1 VRSRL
6 GISAGVLAIVAIA
19 VLALGPAVAAAHSNG
34 KRTLRLVAIQDQLE
48 QLDLGTPGPSLGDEL
63 VFSEV
68 LRERGREVGTSGVV
82 CTVTAV
88 EVPYEVLTYHCVG
101 TLSLRKGQITLQ
113 ALIEVQGADD
123 MGPWD
128 IAITGGT
135 GAYRGAGGDATYRQL
150 SDTRAIY
157 KLRLDSGTDKKKRR

>member
-6 GISAGVLAIVAIA
+6 GISAGVLAIVL
-19 VLALGPAVAAAHSNG
+19 LALGPAVAAAHSDG
-34 KRTLRLVAIQDQLE
+34 KQTLRLVATQDQSE
-48 QLDLGTPGPSLGDEL
+48 TLDLGTPGPSLGDEL

-68 LRERGREVGTSGVV
+68 LRERGRQVGTSGVV
-82 CTVTAV
+82 CTVTSV
-88 EVPYEVLTYHCVG
+88 EVPYEVLTYNCVG
-101 TLSLRKGQITLQ
+101 TLSLRRGQITLQ

-135 GAYRGAGGDATYRQL
+135 GAFRGAGGDATYRQL
-150 SDTRAIY
+150 SDTRAVY
-157 KLRLDSGTDKKKRR
+157 KLRLDSKDKKKHRR

>member
-6 GISAGVLAIVAIA
+6 GISAGVLAIVVIA
-19 VLALGPAVAAAHSNG
+19 VLGLGPAVAAAHSNG
-34 KRTLRLVAIQDQLE
+34 KTLRLVATQDQSE
-48 QLDLGTPGPSLGDEL
+48 SLDLGTPGPSLGDEL

-68 LRERGREVGTSGVV
+68 LRERGRQVGTSGVV

-88 EVPYEVLTYHCVG
+88 EVPYEVLTYNCVG
-101 TLSLRKGQITLQ
+101 TLSLRRGQITLQ

-135 GAYRGAGGDATYRQL
+135 GAFRGAGGDGTYRQL
-150 SDTRAIY
+150 SATRAIY
-157 KLRLDSGTDKKKRR
+157 KLRVDSRKDKKKRR

>member
-1 VRSRL
+1 MRSRL
-6 GISAGVLAIVAIA
+6 GISTGVLAIAVIA
-19 VLALGPAVAAAHSNG
+19 VLALGSSVADARSG
-34 KRTLRLVAIQDQLE
+34 KQTLRLLAIQDQSE
-48 QLDLGTPGPSLGDEL
+48 SLDLGTPGPSLGDEL

-68 LRERGREVGTSGVV
+68 LRQHGREVGTSGVV

-101 TLSLRKGQITLQ
+101 TLSLRRGQITLQ
-113 ALIEVQGADD
+113 ALIEVQGEDD
-123 MGPWD
+123 MGPFD

-135 GAYRGAGGDATYRQL
+135 GAYRGAGGDATYREL

-157 KLRLDSGTDKKKRR
+157 RLRLDSGRKRRG

>member
-34 KRTLRLVAIQDQLE
+34 KTLRLVATQDQSE
-48 QLDLGTPGPSLGDEL
+48 SLDLGTPGPSLGDEL
-63 VFSEV
+63 VFSEL
-68 LRERGREVGTSGVV
+68 LRERGRQVGTSGVV

-88 EVPYEVLTYHCVG
+88 EVPYEVLTYNCVG
-101 TLSLRKGQITLQ
+101 TLSLRRGQITLQ

-128 IAITGGT
+128 VAITGGT
-135 GAYRGAGGDATYRQL
+135 GAFRGASGDATYRQL

-157 KLRLDSGTDKKKRR
+157 KLRLDSGKNKKKRR